1 MKKTTIV
8 RLCYL
13 TTLVLVIALGL
24 QSRRMAFLPNAT
36 GDALWVIAVYCVYRI
51 IWCKEPLYKI
61 AGASLLTAYTIEFS
75 QLIRW
80 DWLVSLRSTT
90 IGHLLLG
97 QGFQWTDMAAYTI
110 GVIIFL
116 LITTPIEYLF
126 LKRRR

>member
-1 MKKTTIV
+1 MKKTTII
-8 RLCYL
+8 RLSYL
-13 TTLVLVIALGL
+13 VALVLVIAFGL
-24 QSRRMAFLPNAT
+24 QSRRIESLPNAT
-36 GDALWVIAVYCVYRI
+36 GDALWVIAVYCFYRL

-80 DWLVSLRSTT
+80 NWLVSLRSTT

-110 GVIIFL
+110 GVIIIL
-116 LITTPIEYLF
+116 LITTPIEYFF
-126 LKRRR
+126 LRSR

>member
-1 MKKTTIV
+1 MKKTTII

-13 TTLVLVIALGL
+13 AALVLVIAFGL
-24 QSRRMAFLPNAT
+24 QSRRIAALPNAT
-36 GDALWVIAVYCVYRI
+36 GDALWVIAVFCFYRL

-97 QGFQWTDMAAYTI
+97 QGFQWTDIAAYTV
-110 GVIIFL
+110 GVIIIL
-116 LITTPIEYLF
+116 LITTPIEYFF
-126 LKRRR
+126 LRSR

>member
-1 MKKTTIV
+1 MKKTTII
-8 RLCYL
+8 RLSYL
-13 TTLVLVIALGL
+13 VALVLVIAFGL
-24 QSRRMAFLPNAT
+24 QSRRIESLPNAT
-36 GDALWVIAVYCVYRI
+36 GDALWVIAVYCFYRL

-110 GVIIFL
+110 GVIIIL
-116 LITTPIEYLF
+116 LITTPIEYF
-126 LKRRR
+126 F

>member
-1 MKKTTIV
+1 MKKTTII
-8 RLCYL
+8 RLSYL
-13 TTLVLVIALGL
+13 TALVLVIAFGL
-24 QSRRMAFLPNAT
+24 QSRRIESLPNAT
-36 GDALWVIAVYCVYRI
+36 GDALWVIAVYCLYRL
-51 IWCKEPLYKI
+51 IWCKDPLYKI

-110 GVIIFL
+110 GVIIIL
-116 LITTPIEYLF
+116 LITTPIEYFF
-126 LKRRR
+126 LRSR

>member
-1 MKKTTIV
+1 MKKTTII
-8 RLCYL
+8 RLSYL
-13 TTLVLVIALGL
+13 VALVLVIAFGL
-24 QSRRMAFLPNAT
+24 QSRRIESLPNAT
-36 GDALWVIAVYCVYRI
+36 GDALWVIAVYCFYRL

-110 GVIIFL
+110 GVIIIL
-116 LITTPIEYLF
+116 LITTPIEYFF
-126 LKRRR
+126 LRSR

>member
-1 MKKTTIV
+1 MKKTTII
-8 RLCYL
+8 RLSYL
-13 TTLVLVIALGL
+13 VALVLVIAFGL
-24 QSRRMAFLPNAT
+24 QSRRIESLPNAT
-36 GDALWVIAVYCVYRI
+36 GDALWVIAVYCFYRL

-97 QGFQWTDMAAYTI
+97 QGFLWTDMAAYTI
-110 GVIIFL
+110 GVIIIL
-116 LITTPIEYLF
+116 LITTPIEYF
-126 LKRRR
+126 F

>member
-1 MKKTTIV
+1 MKKTTII
-8 RLCYL
+8 RLSYL
-13 TTLVLVIALGL
+13 TALVLVIAFGL
-24 QSRRMAFLPNAT
+24 QSRRIESLPNAT
-36 GDALWVIAVYCVYRI
+36 GDALWVIAVYCLYRL

-110 GVIIFL
+110 GVIIIL
-116 LITTPIEYLF
+116 LITTPIEYFF
-126 LKRRR
+126 LRSR

>member
-1 MKKTTIV
+1 MKKTTII
-8 RLCYL
+8 RLSYL
-13 TTLVLVIALGL
+13 VALVLVIAFGL
-24 QSRRMAFLPNAT
+24 QSRRIESLPNAT
-36 GDALWVIAVYCVYRI
+36 GDALWVIAVYCFFRL

-110 GVIIFL
+110 GVIIIL
-116 LITTPIEYLF
+116 LITTPIEYFF
-126 LKRRR
+126 LRSR

>member
-1 MKKTTIV
+1 MKKTTII
-8 RLCYL
+8 RLSYL
-13 TTLVLVIALGL
+13 VALVLVIAFGL
-24 QSRRMAFLPNAT
+24 QSRRIESLPNAT
-36 GDALWVIAVYCVYRI
+36 GDVLWVIAVYCFYRL

-110 GVIIFL
+110 GVIIIL
-116 LITTPIEYLF
+116 LITTPIEYFF
-126 LKRRR
+126 LRSR